1 LLVTGRGG
9 QLAQSLCEV
18 AAQRGLEVV
27 ALGRPDLDLTDA
39 ASIAAAIER
48 AAPSIV
54 VNAAAY
60 TAVDKAES
68 EPELAHAVNARGA
81 GHMAEA
87 CERRGIPLIHISTD
101 YVFDGEKSHPYTEDD
116 APNPASAYGRSKL
129 DGERRVAAGCSRHI
143 ILRTA
148 WVHSPFGHNFVKT
161 MLRLAASRPEVAVV
175 DDQAGSPTYAPHLA
189 DAIVSIAA
197 HVLDGSQ
204 KGGHPWGIYH
214 AAGQGEATWCAFAR
228 EIFRCSAALGGP
240 TANVRPITTAEYPT
254 PARRPRNSRLDS
266 GKLIRT
272 FGVQLADWRKGT
284 ADCVRRLVAS

>member
-1 LLVTGRGG
+1 MTGRTG
-9 QLAQSLCEV
+9 QLAQSLLEA
-18 AAQRGLEVV
+18 AAQRGVEAV

-39 ASIAAAIER
+39 ASIAAAIDR
-48 AAPSIV
+48 TGPSIA
-54 VNAAAY
+54 VNTAAY

-68 EPELAHAVNARGA
+68 EPELANAVNARGA

-101 YVFDGEKSHPYTEDD
+101 YVFDGEKAHPYTEDD
-116 APNPASAYGRSKL
+116 APNPMSVYGRSKL
-129 DGERRVAAGCSRHI
+129 EGERRVAAGCRRHI

-148 WVHSPFGHNFVKT
+148 WVYSPFGHNFVKT

-189 DAIVSIAA
+189 DAIVSIAVHA
-197 HVLDGSQ
+197 LDGSQ
-204 KGGHPWGIYH
+204 RGRCPWGTYH
-214 AAGQGEATWCAFAR
+214 VAGQGEATWCAFAR

-240 TANVRPITTAEYPT
+240 SANVKAITTAGYPT

-266 GKLIRT
+266 SKLMHD
-272 FGVQLADWRKGT
+272 FSVQLADWRRGT
-284 ADCVRRLVAS
+284 ADCVRRLVAC